1 MNNLK
6 SLLESVE
13 VNFNIYN
20 ANKNP
25 KTTSSYKKSLLALQ
39 RETQLL
45 RRPLTASKKPVS
57 HGLVERKRSDASL
70 VHTSEPPKV
79 AQPPLL
85 VPVQLPV
92 NTAEVLNPPKLE
104 KKKSKRKAPVKV

>member
-57 HGLVERKRSDASL
+57 HGLVE
-70 VHTSEPPKV
+70 PPKV

>member
-13 VNFNIYN
+13 VNFNIYTSN
-20 ANKNP
+20 TNP

-57 HGLVERKRSDASL
+57 HGLVE
-70 VHTSEPPKV
+70 PPKV
-79 AQPPLL
+79 KQEPVM
-85 VPVQLPV
+85 VPVELPI
-92 NTAEVLNPPKLE
+92 NKAEVLNPPKLE
-104 KKKSKRKAPVKV
+104 KKKSKRKTPVKV